1 MKMNVSLQ
9 NPYTKEIKSLHT
21 GWNWLLCLLSPVLG
35 IPLFQK
41 GLTNW
46 GFVFLALNGTAI
58 LGRVQAGASDWSM
71 LLVLTNLI
79 TVGLMVFMGLRGNE
93 LIAKNLLLRGWQF
106 MDPTSD
112 AVRYARMEW
121 KIDETSAPAP
131 ATTPAAN

>member
-9 NPYTKEIKSLHT
+9 NPYNKEIKSLNT

-46 GFVFLALNGTAI
+46 GFVFLALNGAAI
-58 LGRVQAGASDWSM
+58 LGRIQAGASDWSM

-79 TVGLMVFMGLRGNE
+79 TVGLMVLMGLRGNE
-93 LIAKNLLLRGWQF
+93 LIAKHLLSRGWQF
-106 MDPTSD
+106 MDPNSD

-121 KIDETSAPAP
+121 KVADSSLAAS
-131 ATTPAAN
+131 TTPVAN